1 MRDNRKRVE
10 LLVNL
15 LDYIKPNMSHEE
27 ILGIIKNMKSDYEDR
42 VDDHIIKSAEI
53 SKERRDISRRIK
65 DLTEHDKQMTQGKK
79 PNDSRPTAR
88 WVYLAR
94 QSVSL
99 IRIKAK
105 ALTFLSMSALQKL
118 NVIDIK
124 RLRNR

>member
-1 MRDNRKRVE
+1 MIPD
-10 LLVNL
+10 
-15 LDYIKPNMSHEE
+15 PP
-27 ILGIIKNMKSDYEDR
+27 
-42 VDDHIIKSAEI
+42 
-53 SKERRDISRRIK
+53 
-65 DLTEHDKQMTQGKK
+65 QGGF
-79 PNDSRPTAR
+79 
-88 WVYLAR
+88 YLAR